1 MYSYKDG
8 YTTEYEKYLIRDGEL
23 VVNMGAY
30 SALVVETIDEMGTGI
45 F

>member
-1 MYSYKDG
+1 MAGGSASD
-8 YTTEYEKYLIRDGEL
+8 EKYLIRDGEL